1 MFLFFYSFKS
11 IKGWNVKRKESD
23 QELYRS
29 ENKQQINA
37 LGRVLLRNLLEKH
50 QYYNKLVAVF
60 LALPCSSRCSLS
72 LVLYNVLHAFN
83 SNNTDKVFLPPFID
97 TLHDISSKNLGNDTQ
112 YLRFSLSQQYQLP
125 LFDKLGLVDELE
137 NYLGPVSSPDE
148 T

>member
-1 MFLFFYSFKS
+1 MFLFFYSSKS
-11 IKGWNVKRKESD
+11 IKGRNEKRKESD

-37 LGRVLLRNLLEKH
+37 LGRVLLRNLWGKH

-60 LALPCSSRCSLS
+60 LLPCSSPCSLS
-72 LVLYNVLHAFN
+72 LVLYNVLHAFD
-83 SNNTDKVFLPPFID
+83 SNNTDKVLLPPFID

-112 YLRFSLSQQYQLP
+112 HLRFSLSQQYQLP

-137 NYLGPVSSPDE
+137 NYLGPVSRPDE
-148 T
+148 A